1 MKDRTARKQ
10 HNWSRENRGREN
22 GGTRTGRRN
31 NRHGK
36 GERRKKDE
44 REEKRGGQ
52 EVARGVGG
60 LLVKVTQQ
68 SNPSYSRVATKID
81 LRRCERPRNEDRSLT
96 LQTFDRKKAIAELV
110 QDCISTTTQR
120 AMDGRQT
127 KGRNNAACVSLR
139 RITSGAAFSMAA
151 TKNSS

>member
-31 NRHGK
+31 DRHGS

-60 LLVKVTQQ
+60 FLVKVTQQ
-68 SNPSYSRVATKID
+68 SNPSYNRLATKID
-81 LRRCERPRNEDRSLT
+81 LRRCERPRKEDRSLT
-96 LQTFDRKKAIAELV
+96 LQTFEGKRPIAELV
-110 QDCISTTTQR
+110 QDCISTTTRR
-120 AMDGRQT
+120 ALDGRQT
-127 KGRNNAACVSLR
+127 KGKNNAACVSLR
-139 RITSGAAFSMAA
+139 RITSGAALSMVA
-151 TKNSS
+151 TTNSS